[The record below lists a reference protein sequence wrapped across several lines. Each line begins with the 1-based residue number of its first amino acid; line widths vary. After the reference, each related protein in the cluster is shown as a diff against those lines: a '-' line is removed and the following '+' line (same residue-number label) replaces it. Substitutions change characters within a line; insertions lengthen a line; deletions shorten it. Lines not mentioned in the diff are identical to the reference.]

1 MSRTI
6 DRICG
11 DDVTTS
17 ISPRTGGPLHQHPVL
32 AAFTLCG
39 GVLVFSWQDW
49 IIKAISGGYPVHQA
63 IFIRCMVALPLL
75 LILVRLQGSLRD
87 ILSPRMRWLALRGLI
102 LVVSYT
108 TYYLAFPA
116 MPLANVVAL
125 WFTTPLF
132 VTALAGPLLG
142 ESVGPR
148 RWIAT
153 SVGFIGVLIMVRP
166 FTDAFDLA
174 ALLPVASALTYGAS
188 ALMARRMGV
197 TESAAVMSFYQN
209 LMFFA
214 AASIMALLFGDG
226 RFMVSTDPSLEFLF
240 RAWAMPS
247 GWDFLLLAACGP
259 IATVGTVMLTQAY
272 RLADANFVTS
282 FEYTAIIWATLGG
295 WWFWNEMPD
304 RYTFL
309 GATLIIAAGLYVLY
323 GARPTTSVEIEPI

>member
-1 MSRTI
+1 MPTP
-6 DRICG
+6 
-11 DDVTTS
+11 
-17 ISPRTGGPLHQHPVL
+17 ISPRTGGANHQHPVR

-63 IFIRCMVALPLL
+63 IVIRCLVALPLL
-75 LILVRLQGSLRD
+75 LVLIHVSGNLRD

-142 ESVGPR
+142 ESVGPK

-153 SVGFIGVLIMVRP
+153 IVGFAGVLIMVRP

-214 AASIMALLFGDG
+214 AASFMALLIGDG
-226 RFMVSTDPSLEFLF
+226 RFMGSADPSLEFLL
-240 RAWAMPS
+240 RPWTMPS
-247 GWDFLLLAACGP
+247 GRDLLLLAACGP
-259 IATVGTVMLTQAY
+259 IATVGTVLLTQAY

-295 WWFWNEMPD
+295 WLIWQEVPD
-304 RYTFL
+304 RYTFI
-309 GATLIIAAGLYVLY
+309 GSALIIAAGLYVLY
-323 GARPTTSVEIEPI
+323 GARPTTTVEIEPI